1 MLNKRSQPGT
11 FLCSVMNLSVFG
23 KMWRS
28 IFESLTSCIHLQQIK
43 YSTIATHSQVDTTHQ
58 KGFRYAREFFMPQN
72 QNHSRFVNRLIFLRY
87 WYIWDLHLILHLR
100 LKFSLN
106 LLRLL
111 RGEGEFGRLGLVS
124 SRADKEVCSPNL
136 PMLTSSA
143 PFHAELKSTTKLQL
157 HAASLLPLCPAC
169 FGLFRSCAN
178 SSKTSHSDASTSH

>member
-11 FLCSVMNLSVFG
+11 LLCSVMNLSVFG

-28 IFESLTSCIHLQQIK
+28 IFESLTSCIHLQQIE
-43 YSTIATHSQVDTTHQ
+43 YSTISSHSQVDKIHQ
-58 KGFRYAREFFMPQN
+58 KGFGYAGEFVMPQN
-72 QNHSRFVNRLIFLRY
+72 QNHSRFVNRLIFLRS
-87 WYIWDLHLILHLR
+87 WYVWDLHLILHLR

-124 SRADKEVCSPNL
+124 SRVDEEVCSPNL
-136 PMLTSSA
+136 PTLTSSA
-143 PFHAELKSTTKLQL
+143 PFHVELKSTTKLQL

-178 SSKTSHSDASTSH
+178 SSKTSHSDASTLH

>member
-1 MLNKRSQPGT
+1 MKEYFWITYQLHTSATNRVFYNCHT
-11 FLCSVMNLSVFG
+11 FTAGYNPS
-23 KMWRS
+23 
-28 IFESLTSCIHLQQIK
+28 
-43 YSTIATHSQVDTTHQ
+43 
-58 KGFRYAREFFMPQN
+58 KGIRICWGIWPQN
-72 QNHSRFVNRLIFLRY
+72 QNHSRFVNRLIFLRS
-87 WYIWDLHLILHLR
+87 WYVWDLHLILHLR

-124 SRADKEVCSPNL
+124 SRVDEEVCSPNL

-157 HAASLLPLCPAC
+157 HAASLLPLCPAR